1 MVVLVNNSPP
11 PPNMDPGWLSGEIAQ
26 IYLHEKMA
34 KAPTALTSISQE
46 ILEGYTGKYDYGA
59 AVLTVTREGNRL
71 FAQLSGQPRF
81 EIFAKSESEFFWKVV
96 DARVQFVRDEK
107 GQVTK
112 AIHQQGGQTIQAPKM
127 KDQTVAAVDPAAF
140 DAYVGKYD
148 YGQGKAILTVT
159 REGNQ
164 LFAQMTGQP
173 KFEIFPSSA
182 TEFFWKV
189 VNAKIAFVKN
199 AAGKVTKAV
208 HEQGGRKQ
216 EVPKIE

>member
-1 MVVLVNNSPP
+1 M
-11 PPNMDPGWLSGEIAQ
+11 
-26 IYLHEKMA
+26 
-34 KAPTALTSISQE
+34 
-46 ILEGYTGKYDYGA
+46 
-59 AVLTVTREGNRL
+59 TVTREGRRL

-81 EIFAKSESEFFWKVV
+81 EIFPKSETEFFWKVV

-107 GQVTK
+107 GQVSK
-112 AIHQQGGQTIQAPKM
+112 AIHQQSGQTIQAPKI
-127 KDQTVAAVDPAAF
+127 KDQPVAAVDPATYEAF
-140 DAYVGKYD
+140 TGKYD
-148 YGQGKAILTVT
+148 YGQGKAVLTVT

-199 AAGKVTKAV
+199 EAGKVTKAV
-208 HEQGGRKQ
+208 HEQGGQRL